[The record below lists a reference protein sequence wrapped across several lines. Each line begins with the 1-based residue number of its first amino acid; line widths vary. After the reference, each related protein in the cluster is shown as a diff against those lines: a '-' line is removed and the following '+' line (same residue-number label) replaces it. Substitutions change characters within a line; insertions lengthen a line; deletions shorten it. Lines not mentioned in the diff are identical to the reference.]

1 MGKAGFGWAKE
12 SNAFTHFMLYHKHI
26 DPKSVDKVW
35 ENKNETHSK
44 IGQYR
49 VVKQNCQVVSFHD
62 FGHIRAR
69 MAQNFDITRKSNI
82 FQLIQSKKLKVKA
95 KTSPES

>member
-44 IGQYR
+44 IGQ
-49 VVKQNCQVVSFHD
+49 
-62 FGHIRAR
+62 
-69 MAQNFDITRKSNI
+69 
-82 FQLIQSKKLKVKA
+82 
-95 KTSPES
+95 